1 MRPSPILRAGGGDAP
16 LGKFNKYLGGW
27 GNLGGLPQKGI
38 LTYGVSP
45 NRQNPFAGAA
55 HDAVFNTWRRF
66 SAQVFYWAP
75 AAVAGYY
82 IMNWAIERNHYL
94 NSKQGRLEFGGEEEE

>member
-1 MRPSPILRAGGGDAP
+1 LV
-16 LGKFNKYLGGW
+16 Y
-27 GNLGGLPQKGI
+27 GI
-38 LTYGVSP
+38 SP

-66 SAQVFYWAP
+66 YSQVFYWAP

-82 IMNWAIERNHYL
+82 IMNWAIERYVVPPWTNGGLQCLLTWDDSNHYL
-94 NSKQGRLEFGGEEEE
+94 NSKQGRLEFGADAEEA